1 MIANKRTIY
10 SYTFEEKDRQ
20 VVKRWCKENKV
31 KEFELSKM
39 LGVSRV
45 HLSRI
50 LYGKRNATATIRN
63 RMRKL
68 KIYV

>member
-1 MIANKRTIY
+1 MIKQVREHYAY
-10 SYTFEEKDRQ
+10 FFEPKDRQ